1 MIRLIYS
8 NPISVNWRRW
18 GESMAAIEIS
28 GLVKDYGDV
37 KALKGLDMTVDKG
50 MVYGFCGPNG
60 AGKTTTLKILIGLI
74 YPTSGSAKI
83 MDMDVIEQGTEVRK
97 HIGYLPESYGLPRW
111 ETPRKFLTY
120 MGVLS
125 GMRRDELK
133 PIIEEKAEKLGF
145 SDLLNK
151 RIKGISK
158 GNKQKIG
165 IAQALIHDPDI
176 ILFDEPT
183 TGLDPIGRNDI
194 LNSMKE
200 FSKEGKTI
208 LFSTHI
214 LSDVEKICDK
224 VGIIHKGS
232 LIVKGE
238 PDALKKEYE
247 TKDLDEIFMK
257 VAGHG

>member
-1 MIRLIYS
+1 
-8 NPISVNWRRW
+8 
-18 GESMAAIEIS
+18 MAVIEIN

-37 KALKGLDMTVDKG
+37 KALKGLDMIVEKG
-50 MVYGFCGPNG
+50 KVYGFCGPNG
-60 AGKTTTLKILIGLI
+60 AGKTTTLKILIGLV

-83 MDMDVIEQGTEVRK
+83 MDMDVIEKGVEVRK
-97 HIGYLPESYGLPRW
+97 HVGYLPESYGLPRW

-125 GMRRDELK
+125 GMPKDTLK
-133 PIIEEKAEKLGF
+133 PIIEEVVKEVGF
-145 SDLLNK
+145 EELLDK

-176 ILFDEPT
+176 MLFDEPT
-183 TGLDPIGRNDI
+183 TGLDPIGRNEI
-194 LNSMKE
+194 LNSMKA
-200 FSKEGKTI
+200 FAQKGKTI

-214 LSDVEKICDK
+214 LSDVEKICDN

-232 LIVKGE
+232 LIQEGE
-238 PDALKKEYE
+238 PEALKEKHGA
-247 TKDLDEIFMK
+247 KDLDEIFMK
-257 VAGHG
+257 VAGHD